1 MIAMDSDLHEKALFY
16 YRQFLIVGGMPEAVN
31 DYINNN
37 QNIVAFNRKIIK
49 LITQMY
55 ISDMNKYTLNKS
67 ESVKIEKVYNSI
79 PKELA
84 HKNKKFKYSLIE
96 ANASK
101 RKFETAIDWLN
112 ASSIIISSYLTNKI
126 EVPLKAYLD
135 SNTFKIYFND
145 IGILNSMC
153 DIGINEIVN
162 DLPFMFKGA
171 IAENYVAVEFNFY
184 NIPLIYWKNNNEAEI
199 DFLLTTDE
207 GIIPIEVKASDRIK
221 SKSLGV
227 YMDKYKPKYGIRIST
242 KNFGFENNIKS
253 IPLYAVFCLE
263 NLKQK

>member
-1 MIAMDSDLHEKALFY
+1 
-16 YRQFLIVGGMPEAVN
+16 MPEAVN

-126 EVPLKAYLD
+126 
-135 SNTFKIYFND
+135 D
-145 IGILNSMC
+145 I
-153 DIGINEIVN
+153 
-162 DLPFMFKGA
+162 
-171 IAENYVAVEFNFY
+171 
-184 NIPLIYWKNNNEAEI
+184 
-199 DFLLTTDE
+199 
-207 GIIPIEVKASDRIK
+207 
-221 SKSLGV
+221 
-227 YMDKYKPKYGIRIST
+227 
-242 KNFGFENNIKS
+242 
-253 IPLYAVFCLE
+253 
-263 NLKQK
+263 